1 MYPYLY
7 YIMECLYNPI
17 YIFLELLFHISR
29 FPGFFLL
36 FKILIDFLP
45 VITAFTDNYREKL
58 EKHKSSILRTN
69 MKKLGFTLE
78 II

>member
-1 MYPYLY
+1 MILY
-7 YIMECLYNPI
+7 I
-17 YIFLELLFHISR
+17 YILELLFHISK
-29 FPGFFLL
+29 FPGFILL

-45 VITAFTDNYREKL
+45 IITAFTDNYREKL
-58 EKHKSSILRTN
+58 EKYKFSILRTN